1 MTDLERRLDAVPHLS
16 SDGLVNY
23 QQAIVRV
30 FGKDTPY
37 TRLVFDEKTVLSG
50 SPDTSEAGTSFVE
63 RWNLTCRQQNARY
76 RRKTLAFSKSVEQ
89 HLNQVA
95 LSILHYNWVRIH
107 GSLKTTPAVAAGL
120 ARHRWSVGWIADLA
134 ELYHDS
140 AADVER
146 RTAAARAARLRIH

>member
-95 LSILHYNWVRIH
+95 LSILPLQLGPHSRVAQDDSRGCGGPRPSPLVRW
-107 GSLKTTPAVAAGL
+107 L
-120 ARHRWSVGWIADLA
+120 D
-134 ELYHDS
+134 
-140 AADVER
+140 R
-146 RTAAARAARLRIH
+146 RPR

>member
-120 ARHRWSVGWIADLA
+120 VRNPEDL
-134 ELYHDS
+134 ERPIRRKVNTES
-140 AADVER
+140 GEVEQQIRDVEH
-146 RTAAARAARLRIH
+146 RIRGS